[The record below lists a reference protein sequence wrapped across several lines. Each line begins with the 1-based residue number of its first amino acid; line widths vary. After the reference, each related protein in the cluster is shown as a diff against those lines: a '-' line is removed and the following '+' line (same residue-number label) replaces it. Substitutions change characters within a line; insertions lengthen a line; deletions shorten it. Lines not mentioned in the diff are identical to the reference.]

1 MKEILQ
7 IVKSLSAS
15 ELEKVINKLTSV
27 HEKKLASE
35 AEKSR
40 LESEAAKAV
49 TEARQKIQEIAK
61 ASGVTLEQLGFIQTA
76 QPETPVANKPKR
88 RNKRNLD
95 NQVFEINGS
104 KLNLVFTRKA
114 KQLLESG
121 KAKRYADLTEQQK
134 LVASTVM
141 EEYLANRA
149 NPISAD

>member
-15 ELEKVINKLTSV
+15 ELEKVIKKLTSV
-27 HEKKLASE
+27 HEKKLESE

-40 LESEAAKAV
+40 LDAEAAKAV
-49 TEARQKIQEIAK
+49 SDARQKIQEIAK
-61 ASGVTLEQLGFIQTA
+61 ASGVTLEQLGFIQTV

-95 NQVFEINGS
+95 NQVFEITGS

-114 KQLLESG
+114 KQLLDAG
-121 KAKRYADLTEQQK
+121 KAKRYADLTAKQK
-134 LVASTVM
+134 TVAATVM
-141 EEYLANRA
+141 EEYLAMRQSPA
-149 NPISAD
+149 AE